1 MRKNI
6 ITGVSL
12 VALSAGMAQAGGFEL
27 QTLDTSIMYADGNAG
42 SISIADINASVS
54 GSREGVTTDTVK
66 DQKVTNVA
74 LKMDANI
81 VDLGLY
87 TYRSGAIQLSGGN
100 DLNNNYAPTGDVD
113 INSTTLMAS
122 YGLNEN
128 VSFLGGIT
136 QNNLTNGN
144 VTTIKGGY
152 DVKSGS
158 STGYVVGA
166 AYSIPDIAFRAE
178 VLYQPKSKISTKT
191 TYDASSQSAFSAG
204 ALKAVGEQAYATA
217 YGAALAGGASTTA
230 AATAG
235 ATAAAAATDLTDQT
249 SAGYAAVGAAITAAM
264 GLNGDYDTEV
274 SRPETLTINLQ
285 SGIAENTLMFAS
297 YHRAKWSGAPVVV
310 DVSAAGS
317 IAPKIDETFGDS
329 EKFTIGLGRKFS
341 DSLSGSVSY
350 SKEEGGGDTAT
361 SLFTFSNG
369 TETLSAGLRYTVD
382 NMDISVG
389 VSHSQLGD
397 VTVDGG
403 AGDIVYEGNTVTAMG
418 FKVAFAF

>member
-6 ITGVSL
+6 ITGASL

-54 GSREGVTTDTVK
+54 GTRNGVTVDTVK
-66 DQKVTNVA
+66 DQQVTNFA

-100 DLNNNYAPTGDVD
+100 DLNNNYAPTGDID
-113 INSTTLMAS
+113 INSTTLMAA

-136 QNNLTNGN
+136 QNNLTSGN

-158 STGYVVGA
+158 SIGYVVGA

-178 VLYQPKSKISTKT
+178 VLYQPNSKISTKT

-204 ALKAVGEQAYATA
+204 ALQAVGEAT
-217 YGAALAGGASTTA
+217 
-230 AATAG
+230 
-235 ATAAAAATDLTDQT
+235 ATAAAAAPGATPQSIQTAVAAATDLNDPT
-249 SAGYAAVGAAITAAM
+249 SAGTAAVVAAATAAA

-274 SRPETLTINLQ
+274 SRPETLTVNLQ
-285 SGIAENTLMFAS
+285 TGIAADTLMFAS

-310 DVSAAGS
+310 DVASASNGD
-317 IAPKIDETFGDS
+317 INPKIDETFGDS

-341 DSLSGSVSY
+341 DNLSGSLSY

-382 NMDISVG
+382 NMDISIG

-418 FKVAFAF
+418 VKIAFAF

>member
-27 QTLDTSIMYADGNAG
+27 QTLDTSIMYADGNAA

-54 GSREGVTTDTVK
+54 GTRNGVTVDTVK
-66 DQKVTNVA
+66 DQQVTNVA
-74 LKMDANI
+74 LKMDAGM
-81 VDLGLY
+81 VGLGLY

-100 DLNNNYAPTGDVD
+100 DLNNNYAPTGAVD

-122 YGLNEN
+122 YDVNEN
-128 VSFLGGIT
+128 ISFLGGVT
-136 QNNLTNGN
+136 QNNLTSGN

-152 DVKSGS
+152 DVSSGS
-158 STGYVVGA
+158 STGFVLGA

-178 VLYQPKSKISTKT
+178 VLYQPTSKISTKT

-204 ALKAVGEQAYATA
+204 ALQAVGEAT
-217 YGAALAGGASTTA
+217 
-230 AATAG
+230 
-235 ATAAAAATDLTDQT
+235 ATAAAAAPGATPQSIQTAVAAATDLDDPT
-249 SAGYAAVGAAITAAM
+249 SAGTAAVVAAATAAA

-285 SGIAENTLMFAS
+285 SGIAVDTLMFAS
-297 YHRAKWSGAPVVV
+297 YHRAKWSGAPVVI
-310 DVSAAGS
+310 DVNAVGT
-317 IAPKIDETFGDS
+317 INPKIDETFDDS
-329 EKFTIGLGRKFS
+329 EKFTVGIGRKFS
-341 DSLSGSVSY
+341 EKLTGSLSY

-369 TETLSAGLRYTVD
+369 RETLSAGLRYTVD
-382 NMDISVG
+382 NMDISFG

-418 FKVAFAF
+418 LKVAFAF

>member
-42 SISIADINASVS
+42 SISIANIDASVS
-54 GSREGVTTDTVK
+54 GTRNDVTVDTVK
-66 DQKVTNVA
+66 DQQVTNVA
-74 LKMDANI
+74 LKMDAGM
-81 VDLGLY
+81 VGLGLY

-100 DLNNNYAPTGDVD
+100 DLNDNYAPTGDID

-122 YGLNEN
+122 YDLNEN
-128 VSFLGGIT
+128 ISFLGGIT
-136 QNNLTNGN
+136 QNNLTSGN

-152 DVKSGS
+152 DVKGAS
-158 STGYVVGA
+158 STGYVLGA

-178 VLYQPKSKISTKT
+178 VLYQPNSKISTKT
-191 TYDASSQSAFSAG
+191 TYNGSLQTAFSAG
-204 ALKAVGEQAYATA
+204 ALKAVGE
-217 YGAALAGGASTTA
+217 AAAA
-230 AATAG
+230 AATVPG
-235 ATAAAAATDLTDQT
+235 ATPIDIQNAVAAATDLTNT
-249 SAGYAAVGAAITAAM
+249 SSAGYQAVSAASTAAVGI
-264 GLNGDYDTEV
+264 GQNGDYDTEV

-285 SGIAENTLMFAS
+285 SGIAENTLVFAS

-310 DVSAAGS
+310 DVSAVGT
-317 IAPKIDETFGDS
+317 IDPKIDETFGDS
-329 EKFTIGLGRKFS
+329 EKLTVGIGRKFS
-341 DSLSGSVSY
+341 DKLSGSLSY

-382 NMDISVG
+382 NMDISFG

-397 VTVDGG
+397 VSVDGG
-403 AGDIVYEGNTVTAMG
+403 AGDIVYEGNSVTAMG
-418 FKVAFAF
+418 LKIAFAF